1 MKQAL
6 PLFTFLRTCTAR
18 GEAAALV
25 TLTDVIGGSA
35 RAPGHHMAVSASGVA
50 IGSFSGGCIEAA
62 VIAEAQ
68 AAIAAGNARTVRF
81 GAGSPYIDIRL
92 PCGGGVDLHFLP
104 RPSLKT
110 LDKACTLLGQRRS
123 VSLLLSGG
131 ELCAEESSPPDRTG
145 WTAKGFRSRHDP
157 ALRLLVF
164 GHGAEPGA
172 LLRLAKG
179 IDAEGLLL
187 SPDATCVAEVRE
199 LGFSA
204 ELLRIAGRSDM
215 LVSDGHTAIISL
227 FHDHDWE
234 MALLAQAVEQPA
246 FFIGAMGSRRTHAQ
260 RCSTLIEAGT
270 AASAVHRIVGP
281 VGLLPGSRDPQTL
294 AVSILAQI
302 VAEQGRMLTSDRPY
316 RS

>member
-6 PLFTFLRTCTAR
+6 AIFTFLRACAAR

-35 RAPGHHMAVSASGVA
+35 RAPGHHMAVGANGAAV
-50 IGSFSGGCIEAA
+50 GSFSGGCIEAA

-68 AAIAAGNARTVRF
+68 AAIAAGKARTVRF

-104 RPSLKT
+104 DPSLEA
-110 LDKACTLLGQRRS
+110 LENACTLLEHRRS
-123 VSLLLSGG
+123 VSLLFSESGG
-131 ELCAEESSPPDRTG
+131 LNAVRSSATDRTG
-145 WTAKGFRSRHDP
+145 WRADGFLSRHDP
-157 ALRLLVF
+157 GLRLVVL

-187 SPDATCVAEVRE
+187 SPDAVCVAEARQ
-199 LGFSA
+199 LAFPA
-204 ELLRIAGRSDM
+204 EQLRVTGRSDR
-215 LVSDGHTAIISL
+215 LVSDAHTAIVAL

-260 RCSTLIEAGT
+260 RCRTLIEAGT
-270 AASAVHRIVGP
+270 SRSAVERIVSP
-281 VGLLPGSRDPQTL
+281 VGLLPASRDPQTL

-302 VAEQGRMLTSDRPY
+302 VAEQEQMLAA
-316 RS
+316 